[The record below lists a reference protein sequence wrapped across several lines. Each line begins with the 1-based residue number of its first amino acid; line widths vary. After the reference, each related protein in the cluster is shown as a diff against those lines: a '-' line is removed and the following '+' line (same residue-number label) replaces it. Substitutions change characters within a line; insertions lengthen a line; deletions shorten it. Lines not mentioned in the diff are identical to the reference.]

1 MKEVHSMASDEKVGL
16 LLKLISLL
24 AQIAIPVA
32 IFYAGRHI
40 ARAQYTKSMQDAW
53 NDFNKL
59 IIANDDNLRAAR
71 KLPGFA
77 LSERSDDD
85 IRKVYLAFVALNTF
99 QGAYLGAKHGLL
111 DKEYQVET
119 FENLLEPLMADDD
132 VFALTKRGYHP
143 KFKKACKKI
152 KDSLARSQGNSVTE
166 TPNSGVRTDG

>member
-1 MKEVHSMASDEKVGL
+1 MTSDEKIDL

-32 IFYAGRHI
+32 IFYAGRYI

-59 IIANDDNLRAAR
+59 VIANDANLRAAR

-77 LSERSDDD
+77 LAERSDDD
-85 IRKVYLAFVALNTF
+85 IRKAYLAFVALNTF

-119 FENLLEPLMADDD
+119 FENLLKPLMADDD
-132 VFALTKRGYHP
+132 LFALSERGYHP
-143 KFKKACKKI
+143 KFKKLCRDI
-152 KDSLARSQGNSVTE
+152 KDSLVRSQGNSVTE
-166 TPNSGVRTDG
+166 APNSGVRADG